1 MATKTSTKE
10 KKSSTRKRRST
21 TVTPQTKTV
30 EKLEDALE
38 EAAKSEEEQLEEGE
52 DSLSAPPMIM
62 VLPPMGGGGKED
74 EKIRCLGLIGD
85 INEDKSSEVM
95 YGILTLRN
103 TGKKEVVVE
112 NPKQPEKPEIKT
124 EQLPFEMIISTHG
137 GSASDMF
144 GIYDLMRDTMN
155 NGCDIHTFAL
165 GKVMSA
171 GVLLMAAGTKGKRR
185 IGRHC
190 RVMIHGVAAG
200 AGGQIQDINNEM
212 DEIKLIQE
220 QYIST
225 LAKETAM
232 TKTYIKNLLKKKLN
246 VYLSAQ
252 EAVDLGIA
260 DIIV

>member
-1 MATKTSTKE
+1 MATKKKKTIISEEASTDKVAETKE
-10 KKSSTRKRRST
+10 EAGS
-21 TVTPQTKTV
+21 
-30 EKLEDALE
+30 E
-38 EAAKSEEEQLEEGE
+38 EAMTDIPGDDLFQ
-52 DSLSAPPMIM
+52 PPVIM
-62 VLPPMGGGGKED
+62 VMPSGGGSSEKEED
-74 EKIRCLGLIGD
+74 KIRCLGLIGD
-85 INEDKSSEVM
+85 INEEKSSETM
-95 YGILTLRN
+95 YGILSLRN
-103 TGKKEVVVE
+103 TGKKEVLVDE
-112 NPKQPEKPEIKT
+112 KDPKSEIKT

-144 GIYDLMRDTMN
+144 GIYDLMRDTMDK
-155 NGCDIHTFAL
+155 GCEIHTFAL

-171 GVLLMAAGTKGKRR
+171 GVLIMAAGTKGKRK
-185 IGRHC
+185 IGKHC

-220 QYIST
+220 QYITS
-225 LAKETAM
+225 LAKESAM

-246 VYLSAQ
+246 VYISAE

>member
-1 MATKTSTKE
+1 MATK
-10 KKSSTRKRRST
+10 KKPVVSEEPEET
-21 TVTPQTKTV
+21 TEETTKT
-30 EKLEDALE
+30 EEGKEE
-38 EAAKSEEEQLEEGE
+38 EAE
-52 DSLSAPPMIM
+52 LSQPPMIM
-62 VLPPMGGGGKED
+62 VMQAPSSGDKD
-74 EKIRCLGLIGD
+74 DDKIRCLGLIGD

-95 YGILTLRN
+95 YGILSLRN
-103 TGKKEVVVE
+103 TGKQEVLVDE
-112 NPKQPEKPEIKT
+112 KDPKSEIKT

-144 GIYDLMRDTMN
+144 GIYDLMRDTMQK
-155 NGCDIHTFAL
+155 GCEIHTFAL

-171 GVLLMAAGTKGKRR
+171 GVLLMAAGTKGKRK
-185 IGRHC
+185 IGKHC

-220 QYIST
+220 QYIAS

-246 VYLSAQ
+246 VYISAE

-260 DIIV
+260 DTIV